1 MKWLITKLM
10 KRYHTH
16 NLPFI
21 SAYMTYYWILAI
33 FPMII
38 FILSLLSFTNLPTG
52 IFMEYVEAA
61 FPKTVVPII
70 KSTIEQFISYRSTTL
85 LSIGG
90 ITTLW
95 STSKAVN
102 AMVKGIHIAY
112 GSSYIKPYIFSM
124 LTASLYTIMLALLIV
139 VLIVA
144 LIFGNQIGHYVL
156 SFLHLDI
163 NFFMPTWD
171 FIRFAAT
178 LVILIMVIYVLYR
191 VIPRKYLKVKIVWP
205 GVLFTSISWYLFS
218 LVFAIYVDNYS
229 KYNQLYGSI
238 GSVFV
243 LLIWLNVSC
252 TLILLGAEI
261 NAILQTVRSK
271 PLRRRLK

>member
-1 MKWLITKLM
+1 MKWLITKLI
-10 KRYHTH
+10 KRSHTH

-38 FILSLLSFTNLPTG
+38 VILSILSFTNLPTG

-61 FPKTVVPII
+61 FPKTIVPII
-70 KSTIEQFISYRSTTL
+70 KSTVEQFISYRSTTL

-95 STSKAVN
+95 SSSKAVN
-102 AMVKGIHIAY
+102 AMIKGIHIAY
-112 GSSYIKPYIFSM
+112 GSNYVKPYIFSM
-124 LTASLYTIMLALLIV
+124 LTAGFYTIMLALLIV
-139 VLIVA
+139 VLMVA
-144 LIFGNQIGHYVL
+144 LVFGNQIGQYVL
-156 SFLHLDI
+156 SLLRMDLNI
-163 NFFMPTWD
+163 FMPIWD
-171 FIRFAAT
+171 LIRFAAT
-178 LVILIMVIYVLYR
+178 LIILIMVIYMLYR

-218 LVFAIYVDNYS
+218 LVFAIYIDNYS

-238 GSVFV
+238 GSIFV
-243 LLIWLNVSC
+243 LLIWLNASC

-261 NAILQTVRSK
+261 NAILQAVRLK
-271 PLRRRLK
+271 PLRRRFK